1 MQAILHIIRKEFLQL
16 KRDPRLLPIIFIAPV
31 FQLLLLGYA
40 ANLDVKNIRMVICD
54 LDKSVMSRELVS
66 EFKQSGY
73 FVPVST
79 ISDPRKI
86 DPYLDYGRASMALVI
101 PENFAE
107 RIQAGKSSQ
116 LQIIVDGAEAAFAS
130 SSLQYASIIISRY
143 SQGIVLQILEKTRG
157 AGFSIPRVNPE
168 IRLWYNPELK
178 SRNFFIP
185 GVLSLLLMV
194 MTMLLTSLAIVKEKE
209 MGTMEQLIVTPI
221 KPYTLII
228 GKLAPFV
235 IIAIID
241 TILVLVVAGFWFR
254 VPIKGSILLLFGL
267 TIIFLMTTL
276 GLGLFISTVSK
287 TQQQA
292 MMTAMVFVMQPMI
305 MLSGFVF
312 PIENMP
318 RAIQLLTYLL
328 PLRYFIVII
337 RGIFLK
343 GVGFYELWDQALVLL
358 LFGIGI
364 LSMSVFRFRKKVL

>member
-364 LSMSVFRFRKKVL
+364 LSLSVFRFRKKVL

>member
-143 SQGIVLQILEKTRG
+143 SQSIVLQILEKTRG

-364 LSMSVFRFRKKVL
+364 LSLSVFRFRKKVL

>member
-86 DPYLDYGRASMALVI
+86 DHYLDYGRASMALVI

-143 SQGIVLQILEKTRG
+143 SQSIVLQILEKTRG

-254 VPIKGSILLLFGL
+254 VPVKGSILLLFGL

-364 LSMSVFRFRKKVL
+364 LSLSVFRFRKKVL

>member
-86 DPYLDYGRASMALVI
+86 DHYLDYGRASMALVI

-143 SQGIVLQILEKTRG
+143 SQSIVLQILEKTRG

-358 LFGIGI
+358 LFGISI
-364 LSMSVFRFRKKVL
+364 LSLSVFRFRKKVL

>member
-143 SQGIVLQILEKTRG
+143 SQGIVLQILKKTRG

-364 LSMSVFRFRKKVL
+364 LSLSVFRFRKKVL